1 MATSITNSFITQ
13 YERDVHDVF
22 QREGSVLKPT
32 VRFKSDVVGSVATF
46 QKIGTGT
53 ATTKARH
60 GTITPMNQ
68 THTAVSTTLADFY
81 AGDWVDKLD
90 EAKINIDERMA
101 IARGGA
107 RALGRKCDD
116 QILTTL
122 DSTSS
127 TTVTIAVGSSAAVR
141 NGLLNMIKALIAA
154 DAYDPGNMYGVMSPT
169 LWAMASTINEFASSD
184 YVGSDGQVYNVGAPV
199 GSFKRWAQVLW
210 TVHSGNPGVGTGT
223 SKVFLYNKSAVG
235 YASGKAPGNLAGTMS
250 GETSVGADITWHGD
264 RAAHFV
270 NHAMSGNSVMID
282 DTGVI
287 EGNVDDTAAI
297 PTS

>member
-282 DTGVI
+282 DGGVI

>member
-1 MATSITNSFITQ
+1 SATRTKLQKKLAEAGTKLTAQQANQIAKELLIQ
-13 YERDVHDVF
+13 E
-22 QREGSVLKPT
+22 
-32 VRFKSDVVGSVATF
+32 
-46 QKIGTGT
+46 QKIFIQTERELWNRLPMDTLFPTASIHTGFENILRSIRPESGKNLLDLT
-53 ATTKARH
+53 DS
-60 GTITPMNQ
+60 
-68 THTAVSTTLADFY
+68 ST
-81 AGDWVDKLD
+81 G
-90 EAKINIDERMA
+90 
-101 IARGGA
+101 RGGA
-107 RALGRKCDD
+107 KALGRKCDD

-127 TTVTIAVGSSAAVR
+127 STVTIAVGSSAAVR
-141 NGLLNMIKALIAA
+141 NGLLGMLEAMISA
-154 DAYDPGNMYGVMSPT
+154 DAYEPGNMYGVMSPK

-184 YVGSDGQVYNVGAPV
+184 YVGADGQVYNTGAPV

-210 TVHSGNPGVGTGT
+210 TVHSGNPGVGTAT
-223 SKVFLYNKSAVG
+223 SKVFLWNKSAVG

-282 DTGVI
+282 DGGVI
-287 EGNVDDTAAI
+287 EGNVDDTAVI

>member
-68 THTAVSTTLADFY
+68 THTAISTTLADFY

-107 RALGRKCDD
+107 KALGRKCDD

-122 DSTSS
+122 DSTAS

-141 NGLLNMIKALIAA
+141 NGLLGMIKALIAA